1 MQLSKS
7 KSIRSA
13 LAAATCSVLGT
24 AQAGAPSSD
33 GWDVDATFL
42 YYAEKDR
49 VSVMAPGFIA
59 IRAIDEDE
67 FVTVTG
73 LFDTLTG
80 ASPTGAAPGLGG
92 NCATNPPGTLCATT
106 PSGSIINT
114 KAGELPMN
122 DFDDTRGSLSV
133 DWDTPLSRLSRN
145 KISASVSSET
155 DYFSLG
161 LSDTYSREFNNRH
174 TTLAVGAGLTL
185 DTSAPQGGAPVPMQ
199 SFSDTTWLEANTT
212 TSASGEDEQK
222 NTVDLL
228 IGVTQVLNRRTLVQ
242 LNYSRAMS
250 SGYMNDPYKYL
261 SIVDPISGQTLDY
274 IYEGRPDTRT
284 TNVLYGKVVY
294 HLPEDVLHAS
304 VRLFNDDWGINSTTF
319 DLHYRYELP
328 GGIYLK
334 PHLRLYN
341 QSAAN
346 FYRHSLVAG
355 QDVLLTPVIP
365 AANVYR
371 PQVSYAS
378 ADMRLA
384 EMQST
389 TWGLKLGIPLGEGK
403 QQSELS
409 LRIEQM
415 VQSDDSKPADAIG
428 VQKNYNMYPDLEA
441 TVVQLNYSFIF

>member
-1 MQLSKS
+1 MQLTKS
-7 KSIRSA
+7 KSIRAA
-13 LAAATCSVLGT
+13 LAAATCGVLGT

-33 GWDVDATFL
+33 AWDVDATFL
-42 YYAEKDR
+42 YYAEADR
-49 VSVMAPGFIA
+49 VSVIAPGFIA
-59 IRAIDEDE
+59 SKAIGEDE
-67 FVTVTG
+67 FFTLTG
-73 LFDTLTG
+73 IFDTLTG

-92 NCATNPPGTLCATT
+92 NCTPNPAGILCATT

-133 DWDTPLSRLSRN
+133 DWDNPLSRLTRN
-145 KISASVSSET
+145 KLSASVSAET

-161 LSDTYSREFNNRH
+161 LSDTYTREFNNRH

-185 DTSAPQGGAPVPMQ
+185 DTVDPEGGAPVPMQ

-212 TSASGEDEQK
+212 TSASGEGEQK

-228 IGVTQVLNRRTLVQ
+228 VGVTQVVNRRTLVQ

-250 SGYMNDPYKYL
+250 SGYLNDPYKYL
-261 SIVDPISGQTLDY
+261 SIVDPVSGQTLDY
-274 IYEGRPDTRT
+274 LYEARPEERN

-294 HLPEDVLHAS
+294 HLPEDVVHAS
-304 VRLFNDDWGINSTTF
+304 VRLFNDDWGISSTTF
-319 DLHYRYELP
+319 DLHYRYELA
-328 GGIYLK
+328 GGMYLK
-334 PHLRLYN
+334 PHLRLYQ

-346 FYRHSLVAG
+346 FYRHSLIAG
-355 QDVLLTPVIP
+355 QDAVLTPVTLP
-365 AANVYR
+365 ADSVYR
-371 PQVSYAS
+371 SQIDYAS
-378 ADMRLA
+378 SDMRLA

-389 TWGLKLGIPLGEGK
+389 TWGLKFGMPIGK
-403 QQSELS
+403 SELS

-415 VQSDDSKPADAIG
+415 VQTGDSNPADAIG

-441 TVVQLNYSFIF
+441 TIVQMNYSFLF

>member
-1 MQLSKS
+1 MQLTKA
-7 KSIRSA
+7 KSIRAA

-24 AQAGAPSSD
+24 AHAGAPGSD
-33 GWDVDATFL
+33 AWDVEATVL
-42 YYAEKDR
+42 HYAEKDR
-49 VSVMAPGFIA
+49 VSVFAPGLIA
-59 IRAIDEDE
+59 TKAIGEDE
-67 FVTVTG
+67 FITVTG
-73 LFDTLTG
+73 IFDTITG

-92 NCATNPPGTLCATT
+92 NCATNPPGMLCVTS

-133 DWDTPLSRLSRN
+133 DWDNPLSRLSRN
-145 KISASVSSET
+145 KITASVSSET

-185 DTSAPQGGAPVPMQ
+185 DTSVPQGGAPVAMTP
-199 SFSDTTWLEANTT
+199 FSAPVAV
-212 TSASGEDEQK
+212 TSASGDGEDDGEQK

-228 IGVTQVLNRRTLVQ
+228 IGITQVLNRRTLVQ

-250 SGYMNDPYKYL
+250 RGYMNDPYKYL

-274 IYEGRPDTRT
+274 IYEGRPDTRN

-304 VRLFNDDWGINSTTF
+304 VRLFNDDWGISSTTF

-334 PHLRLYN
+334 PHLRLYQ

-346 FYRHSLVAG
+346 FYRHSLVNG
-355 QDVLLTPVIP
+355 RDVDIAAQTVALT
-365 AANVYR
+365 N
-371 PQVSYAS
+371 AS

-389 TWGLKLGIPLGEGK
+389 TWGLKIGIPLGEGE
-403 QQSELS
+403 QQNELS
-409 LRIEQM
+409 LRIEQI
-415 VQSDDSKPADAIG
+415 VQSGDSKPADAIG

-441 TVVQLNYSFIF
+441 TVVQLNYSFVF